1 MGNTRDIADCMEEII
16 QDWETYFG
24 HIKNSETVDRYIA
37 LQWTGADQDVRLFV
51 SSLGRYGSGT
61 EYDIVI

>member
-1 MGNTRDIADCMEEII
+1 MGNTRDTADHMEEII
-16 QDWETYFG
+16 QNWETYLG

-51 SSLGRYGSGT
+51 SNMGRMQP
-61 EYDIVI
+61 